1 MRVLVVGA
9 GYAGTIAANRL
20 AKKVTAA
27 EITVVNP
34 RPDFIERVRLHEQ
47 VAGTG
52 TAATPLTSMLN
63 ERVAARRGTVDKI
76 GDGQVTLDDGA
87 SLDFDYLFLAVGSTV
102 APLPGTVAVGTWE
115 GAQEARA
122 ALAGLPGGRAV
133 TVIGG
138 GLTGIETASEI
149 AFGRPDLRVRI
160 VGRTIA
166 ASLSA
171 GARKRVRTGLD
182 RLNVE
187 VVEDSVAQI
196 DPGAGEEGGDLVHL
210 HSRRQFA
217 SDLTLWAITGTVPD
231 LAARSGLEVDAD
243 GRAVVDEHLR
253 SVTDPRIFA
262 VGDCAAVPGARAAC
276 ATAMPQGAHAADT
289 LARMI
294 QGREPE
300 PYSMGYSGQALSLGR
315 HDGLLQASRRDD
327 TVRRLY
333 FAGRT
338 AAVLKER
345 VCRYAKSGTLTATY
359 AWLQGP
365 K

>member
-1 MRVLVVGA
+1 MKVLVVGA

-20 AKKVTAA
+20 AKKVKAA
-27 EITVVNP
+27 EITVINP
-34 RPDFIERVRLHEQ
+34 RPDFVERVRLHEQ

-52 TAATPLTSMLN
+52 TAATPLTSMLS
-63 ERVAARRGTVDKI
+63 EGVATRIGTVDKI
-76 GDGQVTLDDGA
+76 GDGQVTLSDGP

-102 APLPGTVAVGTWE
+102 APLPGTIPVGTWE
-115 GAQEARA
+115 GALEART
-122 ALAGLPGGRAV
+122 ALAELPGGKAV

-160 VGRTIA
+160 VGQTIA

-171 GARKRVRTGLD
+171 GGQKRVRTGLD

-187 VVEDSVAQI
+187 VVEGSVARI
-196 DPGAGEEGGDLVHL
+196 DRGAGEGGGDIVCL
-210 HSRRQFA
+210 HSRSRFT
-217 SDLTLWAITGTVPD
+217 SDLTLWAIIGSVPD
-231 LAARSGLEVDAD
+231 LAAGSGLEVDAD

-253 SVTDPRIFA
+253 SVTDPRIFV
-262 VGDCAAVPGARAAC
+262 VGDCAAVPGSRASC

-289 LARMI
+289 LALMM
-294 QGREPE
+294 QGRKPE
-300 PYSMGYSGQALSLGR
+300 PYSMGYAGQAVSLGR
-315 HDGLLQASRRDD
+315 RDALVQVVRRNG

-333 FAGRT
+333 FAGP
-338 AAVLKER
+338 AAVVAKER
-345 VCRYAKSGTLTATY
+345 ICRYARFGTRTATY
-359 AWLQGP
+359 AWPRGS